1 MPIPIAIGMLAHGC
15 RWGVI
20 TLAGV
25 NPATGALIACLI
37 VGTIMTPVADR
48 LRFPFAGLAFA
59 SVVSLIPGSYL
70 FRMAGGM
77 ASLLAGGTKA
87 DPEVFDQVIADAT
100 GAILI
105 VVAMTFGLVIPK
117 ICLAQLS
124 QSLLTR
130 RPKAES

>member
-1 MPIPIAIGMLAHGC
+1 MVVAVVIVTIAAMIPAMIAAAIVAVVVVAPPLVH
-15 RWGVI
+15 
-20 TLAGV
+20 AG
-25 NPATGALIACLI
+25 
-37 VGTIMTPVADR
+37 
-48 LRFPFAGLAFA
+48 RFSAG
-59 SVVSLIPGSYL
+59 
-70 FRMAGGM
+70 MAGGM
-77 ASLLAGGTKA
+77 ASLLAGGIKA